1 MASTADLAVDFGSC
15 TIRVGNRSQGVT
27 LEIPST
33 IATRPGARG
42 PEVVAVGKQAR
53 RMLGRTPVD
62 VKVVRPVQAGVV
74 VDFPMAEA
82 LLRHVFQTAGVAR
95 SFRKPRVLVCVP
107 SGTTEVE
114 RRAILE
120 VVRTAGARE
129 VLLVSTSMAAAI
141 GAEIPVTEPSASL
154 LVDVGGGRTD
164 VGIVCLGG
172 LVVRRSLAMAGAA
185 FDTALVNWVRRNH
198 NLLIG
203 DATAEAL
210 KWRVGTAAQLG
221 EVRTM
226 RIRGRDLPTGAPR
239 EIDVTTDDTAEAL
252 HDPVTRIREIVLDAL
267 REAPPEVS
275 GDIHDRGLV
284 LCGGSCELLALDRV
298 LSDATHL
305 PVLVPDLPERC
316 VIRGATRLLDDAALL
331 ERVAHVQ

>member
-1 MASTADLAVDFGSC
+1 MASTAELAVDFGSS
-15 TIRVGNRSQGVT
+15 TIRVASRGQGVA
-27 LEIPST
+27 LEIPSA
-33 IATRPGARG
+33 IATRPGAKG
-42 PEVVAVGKQAR
+42 PEVVAVGRQAR
-53 RMLGRTPVD
+53 RMLGRTPAD
-62 VKVVRPVQAGVV
+62 VKVVRPVQGGVV
-74 VDFPMAEA
+74 EDFPMAEA
-82 LLRHVFQTAGVAR
+82 LLRHVLRTAGVTR

-114 RRAILE
+114 RRAIQE

-141 GAEIPVTEPSASL
+141 GAGIPVSEPSASL

-164 VGIVCLGG
+164 VGIVSLGG
-172 LVVRRSLAMAGAA
+172 LVVRRSLPVAGAT
-185 FDTALVNWVRRNH
+185 FDSALASWVRRNH

-210 KWRVGTAAQLG
+210 KLRVGTAAQLP

-252 HDPVTRIREIVLDAL
+252 HDPVTRIRQIVLDAL
-267 REAPPEVS
+267 RESPPEVA

-284 LCGGSCELLALDRV
+284 LCGGASELAALDRV

-316 VIRGATRLLDDAALL
+316 VVSGATTLLDDAALL